1 LVAPFAVFQEDVMLD
16 LFAFREFREGLAMM
30 RDGDAEKAM
39 GLLRQASEHDPENP
53 YYLSYY
59 GLSLAYAEGKWAD
72 AERLCHTAVCRAR
85 RQAQL
90 HLNLAEIYA
99 ASGRKQAAADALAL
113 GLHYVPDDMRLQIEM
128 GKLATR
134 RPPVL
139 RFLPRS
145 HALNQVLGVAR
156 HRLMSSLPRRKWLT
170 VRESQA

>member
-1 LVAPFAVFQEDVMLD
+1 M
-16 LFAFREFREGLAMM
+16 
-30 RDGDAEKAM
+30 
-39 GLLRQASEHDPENP
+39 SI
-53 YYLSYY
+53 
-59 GLSLAYAEGKWAD
+59 AYAEGKWAD

-113 GLHYVPDDMRLQIEM
+113 GLHYVPDDMRLQTEM

-145 HALNQVLGVAR
+145 PALNQFLGLAR
-156 HRLMSSLPRRKWLT
+156 HRLLSSLPRRKWLT